1 MPEPIR
7 EPAPGLSPEMLA
19 LQKLAKGARFD
30 EIESAWMAAVEGG
43 ALSVDDFI
51 RVLVNLD
58 KGADAKR
65 KDQLVWFM
73 LTLWAEK
80 RGPAEGLTAAQLAA
94 DLFPQSPL
102 LRDELCSLYRKVH
115 AASPG
120 IEALTDMTV
129 RRKEVALPTSVEQID
144 RLLELAPG
152 TFVMDDRR
160 RAPGKVIGVDA
171 AKKVLV
177 VAFEDRERTFDPQ
190 MIDHLQTLDPT
201 DFRAL
206 AAFGQEHLRALAKD
220 DPAEVVRLVLK
231 VRGPQLTYKE
241 MKAEIEPAVPA
252 ESWSRWWAAAKLAVR
267 QSPALELSEGPQPT
281 FTLRMKPLSYE
292 EAVRGRFD
300 VAKGEARLLTALG
313 YLAETAGTDHAD
325 AGVLRYFA
333 TSLAVEVEKAGE
345 KHPASSIA
353 HLAVLGEIRRRAPD
367 TAPHVPITLQQLLGH
382 VPDLAAVLRHVESPD
397 LAIAIL
403 AMIRDEMPDKWP
415 EVYAG
420 TFPGCTVDIC
430 DWMAGALSEAGH
442 TPAVAAAVATALRKP
457 ERHVAALV
465 WLWRAATAERY
476 PEVIGGVDLVA
487 LAIGVLRSATHLA
500 RQGTPEAKELLA
512 QVRSALS
519 NKDFAM
525 LRKVI
530 PMAESDRAKD
540 LRHIVDRN
548 AGLSDLARVQVLEIV
563 HSAHTALFAKPIVP
577 PWLDPDVIFSS
588 DVALKR
594 HRKEFENLANVKMV
608 ENAKAIGAAAEHGDL
623 TENSEFIAAME
634 ERDRLAGKAGQMRDE
649 LARAR
654 AITAIMAGSESVCI
668 GSAVTAKDVASG
680 ETRRFV
686 FLGPWDANLE
696 KNIYSYRAALSQAFM
711 AKRVGDVVTL
721 PGEGGDVQWEI
732 FTVESGLGDVT
743 ENA

>member
-1 MPEPIR
+1 MPEPERDI
-7 EPAPGLSPEMLA
+7 PSLSPEMME
-19 LQKLAKGARFD
+19 LQKLAKAARFD
-30 EIESAWMAAVEGG
+30 EIEGAWMAAVEGG

-73 LTLWAEK
+73 LTLWTEK
-80 RGPAEGLTAAQLAA
+80 RGPADGLTAAQLAA
-94 DLFPQSPL
+94 DIFPQSPL

-115 AASPG
+115 AVFPG

-129 RRKEVALPTSVEQID
+129 RRKEVALSTSVEQLD
-144 RLLELAPG
+144 RMLDLAPG
-152 TFVMDDRR
+152 TFVMDGRR
-160 RAPGKVIGVDA
+160 RAPGKIVGIDA

-177 VAFEDRERTFDPQ
+177 VAFADRERTFDPQ
-190 MIDHLQTLDPT
+190 TIDHLQLLDPT

-206 AAFGQEHLRALAKD
+206 AIFGQERLRALAKD

-267 QSPALELSEGPQPT
+267 QSPVLELSEGSLPT
-281 FTLRMKPLSYE
+281 FTLRIKPLSYE

-300 VAKGEARLLTALG
+300 AAKGEARMLTALA
-313 YLAETAGTDHAD
+313 YLAETAGTGVAD
-325 AGVLRYFA
+325 AGVLQYFA
-333 TSLAVEVEKAGE
+333 TSLAAEIEKAGE

-353 HLAVLGEIRRRAPD
+353 HLAVLGEIRRRAPQVV
-367 TAPHVPITLQQLLGH
+367 PHVPVTLEQLLGH

-397 LAIAIL
+397 LSIAIL
-403 AMIRDEMPDKWP
+403 AMIREAMPEKWP

-420 TFPGCTVDIC
+420 TFPGCSVDIC

-442 TPAVAAAVATALRKP
+442 TPAVASAVAAALKKP
-457 ERHVAALV
+457 ERHVASLV
-465 WLWRAATAERY
+465 WLWRAAAGERY
-476 PEVIGGVDLVA
+476 PEVLAGVDLVA
-487 LAIGVLRSATHLA
+487 LAIGILKSATHLA

-530 PMAESDRAKD
+530 PTAESDRAKD

-548 AGLSDLARVQVLEIV
+548 AGLSESARVQVLEII
-563 HSAHTALFAKPIVP
+563 HSAHTALFAKPIMP

-588 DVALKR
+588 DVALRR

-608 ENAKAIGAAAEHGDL
+608 ENAKAIGSAAEHGDL

-634 ERDRLAGKAGQMRDE
+634 ERDRLAAKAGQMRDE
-649 LARAR
+649 LAKAR
-654 AITAIMAGSESVCI
+654 AVTSIMASSESVCI
-668 GSAVTAKDVASG
+668 GSAVTAKNAVTG

-721 PGEGGDVQWEI
+721 PGEGGETQWEI
-732 FTVESGLGDVT
+732 LAVDSGLGDVAEST
-743 ENA
+743 